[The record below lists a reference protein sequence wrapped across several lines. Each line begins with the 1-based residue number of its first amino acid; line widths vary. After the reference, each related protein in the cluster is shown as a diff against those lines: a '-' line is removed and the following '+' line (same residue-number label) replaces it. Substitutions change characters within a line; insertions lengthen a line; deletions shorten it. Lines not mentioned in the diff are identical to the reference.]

1 MQKMFAELIGTLIL
15 ALAVVGSGSM
25 AQLLTQDVGLQLL
38 INAAVTAGVLW
49 LIITLFA
56 PVSGAHFNPV
66 VSAIARFRSDLT
78 SIELF
83 QYTVAQIVGAISG
96 TLLANALFQR
106 EFFQVSDFQ
115 RTGWNLQ
122 LSEIIATAGLVFLIF
137 HLIGIGKEKKVP
149 AGVATWIFGAY
160 FFTISTSFA
169 NPAITIGRIFTES
182 FAGIAPLSAVTFIP
196 FQILGAILGYLLFNF
211 LNQKVDRK

>member
-38 INAAVTAGVLW
+38 INGAVTAGVLW

-78 SIELF
+78 SIELVQF
-83 QYTVAQIVGAISG
+83 TAAQIVGAISG

-196 FQILGAILGYLLFNF
+196 FQILGAIFGYLLFNF
-211 LNQKVDRK
+211 LNQKADKK